1 MCLNYCNICRVTLF
15 QSLFLKGIQLTSPSV
30 ATAMPNLAPG
40 LIFVIAWIFR
50 YIELTFCS
58 LSSLFV
64 FNNKRQFHWCRLEKV
79 RLSCIY
85 SKIKLL
91 GTFLCVIGAFTM
103 SIMHSTLSDAAANDN
118 VGRRLTDQAFDE
130 QKIVGCVY
138 LVSAVVVLSSV
149 VVLQVCQLLLHI
161 SCDDRQDPLFEI
173 LNHVT
178 FDRHRH

>member
-1 MCLNYCNICRVTLF
+1 
-15 QSLFLKGIQLTSPSV
+15 
-30 ATAMPNLAPG
+30 
-40 LIFVIAWIFR
+40 
-50 YIELTFCS
+50 
-58 LSSLFV
+58 
-64 FNNKRQFHWCRLEKV
+64 
-79 RLSCIY
+79 
-85 SKIKLL
+85 
-91 GTFLCVIGAFTM
+91 M